1 MHGDRSEEHREI
13 AVCNNFFKFSTTK
26 IVIHDEIYSFN
37 MSRHSHLSLSHDE
50 WIKLI
55 ALDFPEARKILIFSV
70 NAFSG
75 DKRAQIELW
84 EMEEIGGKETRD
96 I

>member
-1 MHGDRSEEHREI
+1 MKFALKIMSALFLDSTVNRSYPSEFVTTFQKPIFYTFSTFLKSPMHGDRSEEHREI

-50 WIKLI
+50 
-55 ALDFPEARKILIFSV
+55 
-70 NAFSG
+70 
-75 DKRAQIELW
+75 
-84 EMEEIGGKETRD
+84 
-96 I
+96 